1 MILCIDAGNSRI
13 KWQLTDNGKQ
23 IAMGVQR
30 TSTILDGEDL
40 QLSEIKPPTEIRIV
54 SVAGDG
60 IVKSLYQQLKKKFS
74 IPIRFAKVSAT
85 VGELS
90 CAYED
95 PDSLGTDRWLAMAA
109 AYQQYQEP
117 LMVVDAGSAITMDI
131 IGPDGQHIGGYIA
144 PGLTLMH
151 NALWQNTSDV
161 RVVGSGLEEL
171 WMPGKNTQ
179 QAVNRGCLLAAVS
192 TIESL
197 AAQFPVRIILTGG
210 DGKII
215 MQALSLNTEY
225 HSNLVLDGLLINE
238 IKWADSKTL

>member
-13 KWQLTDNGKQ
+13 KWRLTDNGQQ
-23 IAMGVQR
+23 IAKGAQR

-40 QLSEIKPPTEIRIV
+40 ELSDIKPPTEIRIA

-60 IVKSLYQQLKKKFS
+60 IAKSLHQQLLKKFS
-74 IPIRFAKVSAT
+74 IPFRLAKVSAT
-85 VGELS
+85 IGELS

-95 PDSLGTDRWLAMAA
+95 PHSLGVDRWLAMAA
-109 AYQQYQEP
+109 AYKQYQEP

-151 NALWQNTSDV
+151 DALWQNTSDV
-161 RVVGSGLEEL
+161 RVVGSGSQEL
-171 WMPGKNTQ
+171 WIPGKNTQ

-192 TIESL
+192 MIESL
-197 AAQFPVRIILTGG
+197 AAQFPVQIVLTGG

-238 IKWADSKTL
+238 IKWVDSKTI

>member
-13 KWQLTDNGKQ
+13 KWRLTDNGQQ
-23 IAMGVQR
+23 IAKGVQR

-40 QLSEIKPPTEIRIV
+40 ELSDIQSPTEIRIA
-54 SVAGDG
+54 SVVGDG
-60 IVKSLYQQLKKKFS
+60 ITKLLHQQLLKKFS

-85 VGELS
+85 LGELS

-95 PDSLGTDRWLAMAA
+95 PHSLGVDRWLAMAA

-117 LMVVDAGSAITMDI
+117 LMVVDAGSAITVDI

-151 NALWQNTSDV
+151 DALWQNTSDV
-161 RVVGSGLEEL
+161 RVVGSGLQEL
-171 WMPGKNTQ
+171 WIPGKNTQ

-197 AAQFPVRIILTGG
+197 AAQFPVQIVLTGG

-215 MQALSLNTEY
+215 MQALSLNAEY

-238 IKWADSKTL
+238 IKWVDSKTI